1 MSNNSLH
8 CSVPGYAMGS
18 GNRSDPNRRDRR
30 SLKVRKRM
38 SRDLMK
44 IQVTVEQL
52 FQIELGSVLLPLRRS
67 KIAPWPLRITSLGP
81 ELYSLRKALSEI
93 DLPDTLVKRC
103 AIPVV
108 DAPWTD
114 LLVWESPRVRD
125 IHGALLRI
133 IVTVADELKRNL
145 TMEKKSG

>member
-1 MSNNSLH
+1 
-8 CSVPGYAMGS
+8 MGS
-18 GNRSDPNRRDRR
+18 GNASDPCGTCIPG
-30 SLKVRKRM
+30 SLTVRKRM
-38 SRDLMK
+38 CRDLVK

-52 FQIELGSVLLPLRRS
+52 FQIELGPVMLPLGR
-67 KIAPWPLRITSLGP
+67 KTTVPWPLRITSLGP

-93 DLPDTLVKRC
+93 DLPDTLVERFG
-103 AIPVV
+103 IPVV

-114 LLVWESPRVRD
+114 LLVWESPRVGD

-145 TMEKKSG
+145 TMEQKSE